1 VTKKAGSAVGGRY
14 MELVREFPLR
24 PLRSETQLRAA
35 VAVID
40 SLAFRGDRDEAEDD
54 YLAVLSV
61 LVEEYEARVHP
72 RPAVS
77 DGQMLRS
84 LLASSDITQAKLA
97 KETGITE
104 STISEVLADKKRLRR
119 QHIGAISRYFGVS
132 PATFDFDGPNAVRR
146 PIDEPEGERLELPA
160 IKRYLGQRDVP
171 LTPMPSARTVSKSA
185 PDPVGSERVSKASA
199 KPRPQ
204 RKAKPLKKPEPVDA

>member
-1 VTKKAGSAVGGRY
+1 VTKKTGSAVEGRY
-14 MELVREFPLR
+14 TELVRAFPLR
-24 PLRSETQLRAA
+24 PIRSETQLRAA
-35 VAVID
+35 VEVID
-40 SLAFRGDRDEAEDD
+40 SLAFRGNRDEDEDD

-84 LLASSDITQAKLA
+84 LLASSGITQAKLA
-97 KETGITE
+97 KTTGITE
-104 STISEVLADKKRLRR
+104 STISEVLADKRRLRR

-132 PATFDFDGPNAVRR
+132 PATFDFDGPDAVRR
-146 PIDEPEGERLELPA
+146 SIDDPENDRLNLPA
-160 IKRYLGQRDVP
+160 IKKYLGRRDVQP
-171 LTPMPSARTVSKSA
+171 TRVPAPVPEAQARV
-185 PDPVGSERVSKASA
+185 PKASA
-199 KPRPQ
+199 KPKAQ

>member
-1 VTKKAGSAVGGRY
+1 VAKKAGSAIGGRY
-14 MELVREFPLR
+14 TELIRDFPLR
-24 PLRSETQLRAA
+24 PIRSETQLRAA

-40 SLAFRGDRDEAEDD
+40 SLAFRGNRDEDEDD

-84 LLASSDITQAKLA
+84 LLVSSGITQAKLA
-97 KETGITE
+97 KKTGITE

-146 PIDEPEGERLELPA
+146 PIDESEGDQLQPPA
-160 IKRYLGQRDVP
+160 IKKSLGQGNAP
-171 LTPMPSARTVSKSA
+171 RT
-185 PDPVGSERVSKASA
+185 RVSSAGIVPKPSPVPETQTRVLKASA
-199 KPRPQ
+199 KPK
-204 RKAKPLKKPEPVDA
+204 RKAKSPKKPEPVDA